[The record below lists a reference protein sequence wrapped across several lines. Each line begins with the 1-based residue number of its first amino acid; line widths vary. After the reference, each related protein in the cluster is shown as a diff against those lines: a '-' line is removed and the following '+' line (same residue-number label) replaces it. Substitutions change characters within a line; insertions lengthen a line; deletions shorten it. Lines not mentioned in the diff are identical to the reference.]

1 MTAIKIRMVITK
13 IIQMRENE
21 AGGGAADDDNQGR
34 IQDFCLEGVHH

>member
-21 AGGGAADDDNQGR
+21 SGGGAAAVDDNQGR
-34 IQDFCLEGVHH
+34 IQDFF